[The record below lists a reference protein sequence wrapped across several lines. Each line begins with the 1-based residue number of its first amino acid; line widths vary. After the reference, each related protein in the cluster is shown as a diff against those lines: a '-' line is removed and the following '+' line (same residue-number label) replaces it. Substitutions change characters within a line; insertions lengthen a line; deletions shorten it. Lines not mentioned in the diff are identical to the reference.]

1 MVSNRPFILIWM
13 TMSPDESIA
22 SISSALCEP
31 SLPTRLATPLLT
43 ALQYNFLLNWV
54 FPSESPFFI
63 LHALDTLTL
72 ACVRQWM
79 GLCVR
84 ESLLSSQSEQET

>member
-1 MVSNRPFILIWM
+1 MVSNHPFILICV

-22 SISSALCEP
+22 SIPSALCVP

-43 ALQYNFLLNWV
+43 ALQYNFLLGWV
-54 FPSESPFFI
+54 FPSKSLFSI

-72 ACVRQWM
+72 ACVRQWV
-79 GLCVR
+79 GLCAW